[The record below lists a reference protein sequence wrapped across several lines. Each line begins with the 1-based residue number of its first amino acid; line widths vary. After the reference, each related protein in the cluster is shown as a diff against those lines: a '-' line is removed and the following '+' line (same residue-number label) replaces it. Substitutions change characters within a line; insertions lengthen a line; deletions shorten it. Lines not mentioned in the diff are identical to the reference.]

1 MPAKKPIVVTNGQ
14 LEQLQSGDYIL
25 TPDLFNR
32 QNESGGALVKGT
44 PVYVPAA
51 GEIAKAQANAQ
62 ATMKVFG
69 LVADTS
75 IADAAAGAV
84 QTDGNL
90 IATTGEWD
98 AVTGETGGLT
108 PNATYFLSAAT
119 AGMLTQT
126 APTVDGNF
134 VVRVGTALS
143 PTELEIS
150 FGQPIKL

>member
-1 MPAKKPIVVTNGQ
+1 MPAKKPIVVTDGQ
-14 LEQLQSGDYIL
+14 LEQLQAGDYL
-25 TPDLFNR
+25 TSPDLFNR
-32 QNESGGALVKGT
+32 QNETGGALVRGT

-69 LVADTS
+69 LVADAS
-75 IADAAAGAV
+75 IADASAGAV

-90 IATTGEWD
+90 VASTAEWD
-98 AVTGETGGLT
+98 AITGETGGLT
-108 PNATYFLSAAT
+108 PNAVYFLSAAA

-126 APTVDGNF
+126 APTTDGQF

-143 PTELEIS
+143 TTELEIS